1 MPNLV
6 NNLIA
11 TEYDGLL
18 GKAEGV
24 IVMSLGR
31 VTVKELE
38 PLRNKLAKEGVR
50 VRMVRSS
57 LLRRALA
64 TKGYEASAELLAG
77 NTGIAY
83 GSLEGTIAA
92 AKILTADDVRKPG
105 KIQLRGAIFDGVLLG
120 AKDAVA
126 LASLP
131 DKKTLR
137 GQLVGC
143 IVGPLRGLVMTLNAL
158 PSGTA
163 RVLQAKVD
171 KAGGTGETAEAAEVA
186 EAS

>member
-18 GKAEGV
+18 AKAEGV

-38 PLRNKLAKEGVR
+38 PLRNKLAKDGVR

-64 TKGYEASAELLAG
+64 AKGYEASAELLAG

-92 AKILTADDVRKPG
+92 AKILTADDVKKPG
-105 KIQLRGAIFDGVLLG
+105 KIQLRGAIFDGVLIG

-126 LASLP
+126 LAGLP

-143 IVGPLRGLVMTLNAL
+143 LVGPMRGLVTTLNGL
-158 PSGTA
+158 PSGTV
-163 RVLQAKVD
+163 RVLQAKID
-171 KAGGTGETAEAAEVA
+171 KAGGTGEAPEVA